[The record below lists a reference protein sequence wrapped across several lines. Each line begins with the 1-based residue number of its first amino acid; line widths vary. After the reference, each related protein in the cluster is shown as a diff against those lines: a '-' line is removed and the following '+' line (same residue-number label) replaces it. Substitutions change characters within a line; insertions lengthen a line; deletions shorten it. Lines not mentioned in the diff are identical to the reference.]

1 MAVPRR
7 IALLTISA
15 LAIGVLTSPVPASAA
30 PAVAKTTAAAP
41 SSSSLHWTQCHSME
55 LQSDGARCAR
65 LTVPLDYAHPSGAK
79 ITLAIARVRHSS
91 SAAKYQGVMLTNP
104 GGPGGAGRYLAGLG
118 SYVPNGVGRD
128 YDWIGFDP
136 RGTGA
141 SRPVVS
147 CEKNY
152 FSLNRPNYDPKK
164 KADLHAWLKRAKRYA
179 TACGKKNGPILDHM
193 TTRDSARDMESIR
206 KALGVSKINY
216 FGFSYGTYLGQ
227 VYATLYPHRVRR
239 FVLDSN
245 VDPHQV
251 WYRANLAQDRA
262 FQKNTTVWFRWLAK
276 YDNVY
281 HLGSTEQAVE
291 TRWYAI
297 RTKLT
302 AHADH
307 GIGPDE
313 WTDVFLD
320 AEYYQ
325 STWVDQA
332 RLFANYVNRHAYAAV
347 KRTYLRSTGNH
358 DDTEYAGY
366 SAVQCT
372 DAAWPKSWAKWA
384 RDNKRVNRVAPFE
397 TWANAW
403 YNAPCLYWPGA
414 THTPVKINGHKVGKL
429 LLIDETG
436 DAATPY
442 KGSLAVR
449 TLFPKSRLIALPG
462 GTSHANSLD
471 GDACLDNKIATYLKT
486 GALPARKPGNQADA
500 TCKPLPQPTP

>member
-1 MAVPRR
+1 MPVPRR
-7 IALLTISA
+7 IALLTIAA
-15 LAIGVLTSPVPASAA
+15 LITGGLTSLA
-30 PAVAKTTAAAP
+30 PAVATPAANAP
-41 SSSSLHWTQCHSME
+41 STSSLHWTQCHSIE
-55 LQSDGARCAR
+55 LQGDGARCAR
-65 LTVPLDYAHPSGAK
+65 LSVPLDYAHPSGAK

-147 CEKNY
+147 CDKNY

-164 KADLHAWLKRAKRYA
+164 KSDLRAWLKRAKRYA
-179 TACGKKNGPILDHM
+179 AACGKKNGPILDHM
-193 TTRDSARDMESIR
+193 TTRDSAHDMDSIR
-206 KALGVSKINY
+206 TALGVPKINY
-216 FGFSYGTYLGQ
+216 YGFSYGTYLGQ
-227 VYATLYPHRVRR
+227 VYATLYPRRVRR

-262 FQKNTTVWFRWLAK
+262 FQKNTKIWFGWLAR
-276 YDNVY
+276 YDSTY
-281 HLGSTEQAVE
+281 HLGSSEQAVE
-291 TRWYAI
+291 KLWYAI
-297 RTKLT
+297 RTKLA

-313 WTDVFLD
+313 WTDTFLD

-325 STWVDQA
+325 STWLDQA
-332 RLFANYVNRHAYAAV
+332 RLLANYVNKHAYRAI
-347 KRTYLRSTGNH
+347 KRAYERSSGGH

-372 DAAWPKSWAKWA
+372 DVAWPKSWAKWA
-384 RDNKRVNRVAPFE
+384 RDNKRVNRAAPFE

-414 THTPVKINGHKVGKL
+414 THTPVKINGHPVGKL

-442 KGSLAVR
+442 RGSLAVR
-449 TLFPKSRLIALPG
+449 KLFPKSRLIALPG
-462 GTSHANSLD
+462 GTSHANSLG
-471 GDACLDNKIATYLKT
+471 GDACLDSKIATYLKT
-486 GALPARKPGNQADA
+486 GALPARKSGNQADA
-500 TCKPLPQPTP
+500 TCQPLPQPTP